1 MSRSALAAL
10 WIPAGVA
17 AVLGVAAFV
26 GPPESV
32 VRDRPGQQE
41 PIVRA
46 TVVCPFVGG
55 EARAKSYVGVLP
67 LGSGLATD
75 VVDTEPEPVTA
86 QALLDQEEAKSILS
100 ATVAGALTVQEIR
113 SEDPHGY
120 AVRAVGPLA
129 PGLAAEQLMHASGP
143 DFRGLVSGRCAA
155 PAREFWFVGGS
166 GEVGRRGRLVL
177 SNPNGVP
184 AVVDVS
190 VWDESGPVDASAT
203 EDIAIPAR
211 GQHLLLLDALDPTAE
226 RIGVRVSASQ
236 GRIAAALEV
245 RENDKLDPHGV
256 TFIPAAVEPATEIV
270 VPGVPRHGQRTLRIL
285 APGDTDA
292 IVSLRLFGP
301 DGPFSPVGQD
311 VVTVPAGT
319 VAEVPIGEAAAK
331 AAVAVELESDV
342 PVTAS
347 VRVVDAPSDAA
358 PDLAYT
364 AATAALDGIAPALLG
379 PSQGELKTRLL
390 VTALGDLSARAFVR
404 SLKADGS
411 VAEEQT
417 VDVPGGSTVEVE
429 VKPVP
434 KNRWTTV
441 IVEPADPGTVAVTRE
456 IVGADG
462 DGALLDLLPLEA
474 PVVTVQVPEVAGEL
488 PTGLA
493 PAGPIR
499 W

>member
-1 MSRSALAAL
+1 MNRSALAAL
-10 WIPAGVA
+10 WVPAGIA

-32 VRDRPGQQE
+32 VRDRPGQEE
-41 PIVRA
+41 PVVRA

-55 EARAKSYVGVLP
+55 EARAKSYVGVLAA
-67 LGSGLATD
+67 GSGA
-75 VVDTEPEPVTA
+75 VEEAAAKPEPVSA
-86 QALLDQEEAKSILS
+86 YALLGPEKEAKSVLS
-100 ATVAGALTVQEIR
+100 ATTTDVLSVAEIET
-113 SEDPHGY
+113 EDPHGY

-129 PGLAAEQLMHASGP
+129 PGLAAEQSMRAAGP
-143 DFRGLVSGRCAA
+143 DFRGMVTGTCAA

-177 SNPNGVP
+177 SNPTAVP

-190 VWDESGPVDASAT
+190 VWDESGPVDAPAT
-203 EDIAIPAR
+203 QDIAIPAR
-211 GQHLLLLDALDPTAE
+211 SQHLLLLDALDPTAE
-226 RIGVRVSASQ
+226 RIGVRVTASQ
-236 GRIAAALEV
+236 GRIAASLEV

-256 TFIPAAVEPATEIV
+256 TFIPAAAEPATEIV
-270 VPGVPRHGQRTLRIL
+270 VPGVPRHGERTLQIL

-301 DGPFSPVGQD
+301 DGPFSPTGQN
-311 VVTVPAGT
+311 VLTVPAGT

-331 AAVAVELESDV
+331 AAVAVELHSDV
-342 PVTAS
+342 PVIAS

-358 PDLAYT
+358 PELAYT
-364 AATAALDGIAPALLG
+364 AATAPLAGPAPALLG
-379 PSQGELKTRLL
+379 PTQDELKTRLL
-390 VTALGDLSARAFVR
+390 VTAIGELPARAVVR
-404 SLKADGS
+404 TLKADGT
-411 VAEEQT
+411 VADEQT
-417 VDVPGGSTVEVE
+417 VDVPGGSTVEVA
-429 VKPVP
+429 VQPVP

-441 IVEPADPGTVAVTRE
+441 VVEPAEPGTIAVTRE
-456 IVGADG
+456 IVGSDD
-462 DGALLDLLPLEA
+462 DGALVDLLPLVA

-493 PAGPIR
+493 PAGPIA

>member
-1 MSRSALAAL
+1 MNRSALAAL
-10 WIPAGVA
+10 WIPAGIA
-17 AVLGVAAFV
+17 AVLGAAAFV

-41 PIVRA
+41 LVVRA
-46 TVVCPFVGG
+46 NLVCPFVGG
-55 EARAKSYVGVLP
+55 EARAKSYIGVLA
-67 LGSGLATD
+67 GASGVRGDGEA
-75 VVDTEPEPVTA
+75 EAESVTA
-86 QALLDQEEAKSILS
+86 QALLGPEKKAESVLS
-100 ATVAGALTVQEIR
+100 ATAAGVLSVEEI
-113 SEDPHGY
+113 ETKDPNGY

-129 PGLAAEQLMHASGP
+129 PGLAAEQYMRASGP

-155 PAREFWFVGGS
+155 PGREFWFVGGS

-177 SNPNGVP
+177 SNPAAVP

-190 VWDESGPVDASAT
+190 VWDESGPVDAPAT
-203 EDIAIPAR
+203 QDIAIPAR
-211 GQHLLLLDALDPTAE
+211 SQHLLLLDALAPTAQ

-236 GRIAAALEV
+236 GRIAASLEV
-245 RENDKLDPHGV
+245 RENDKLEPHGV
-256 TFIPAAVEPATEIV
+256 TFIPAAAEPATEIV
-270 VPGVPRHGQRTLRIL
+270 VPGVPRHGERTLRIL

-319 VAEVPIGEAAAK
+319 VAEVPIDDAAAK

-347 VRVVDAPSDAA
+347 VRVVDAPSDTA
-358 PDLAYT
+358 PELAYT
-364 AATAALDGIAPALLG
+364 AATAALDGTAPALLG
-379 PSQGELKTRLL
+379 PNQADLKTRLL
-390 VTALGDLSARAFVR
+390 VTAVGDLPARALVR
-404 SLKADGS
+404 SLKADGT

-417 VDVPGGSTVEVE
+417 VDVPGRSTVEVA

-434 KNRWTTV
+434 KNRWTTIV
-441 IVEPADPGTVAVTRE
+441 VEPAEPGTVAVTRE
-456 IVGADG
+456 IVGSDD
-462 DGALLDLLPLEA
+462 DGALLDLLPLVA
-474 PVVTVQVPEVAGEL
+474 PVVSVQVPEVAGEL

-493 PAGPIR
+493 PAGPIIR
-499 W
+499 